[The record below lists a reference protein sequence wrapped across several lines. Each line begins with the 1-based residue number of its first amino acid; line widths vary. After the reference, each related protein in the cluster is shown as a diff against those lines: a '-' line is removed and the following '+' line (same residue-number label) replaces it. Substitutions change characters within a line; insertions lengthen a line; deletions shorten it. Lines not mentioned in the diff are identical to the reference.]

1 MLSDES
7 HSFIAAFK
15 LTPHPSLE
23 TFYAHPDDRVPSI
36 LALFLLL
43 VYSGRI
49 LVSLIATKRNWSKL
63 KAMGWFRE
71 REGGYHEEGEEVD
84 DEEKRLRL
92 AGAGAAATASTTV
105 ESWRAKTLG
114 AGAAGEEMEDGK
126 VVRVGDPEFRSF
138 LALDPLA
145 RRSLFGSRPEMLMLT
160 TFVSA
165 GLIAIFAFVVLWFS
179 FFTISSLVSLRP
191 DAEILCY
198 LLGIVSF
205 LSLAASRYV
214 ALFKLSMDLQQAR
227 EKDGREGERE
237 RRDEVFCVRAFV
249 GVHLVSFSRGLLFS
263 KFPHELILFLL
274 YFLLRS

>member
-1 MLSDES
+1 
-7 HSFIAAFK
+7 
-15 LTPHPSLE
+15 
-23 TFYAHPDDRVPSI
+23 
-36 LALFLLL
+36 
-43 VYSGRI
+43 
-49 LVSLIATKRNWSKL
+49 
-63 KAMGWFRE
+63 
-71 REGGYHEEGEEVD
+71 
-84 DEEKRLRL
+84 
-92 AGAGAAATASTTV
+92 
-105 ESWRAKTLG
+105 
-114 AGAAGEEMEDGK
+114 MEDGK
-126 VVRVGDPEFRSF
+126 VVRVGDREFRSF

-165 GLIAIFAFVVLWFS
+165 GLIAIFALVVLWFS

-191 DAEILCY
+191 DAETLCY

-214 ALFKLSMDLQQAR
+214 ALFKLSMDLQEAQ
-227 EKDGREGERE
+227 KQDGGEGEKE
-237 RRDEVFCVRAFV
+237 RRNEVFCVRAFV